1 MTHQNLRLVKCWKL
15 YRATLSSGRQV
26 NGHSK
31 LFNFSPVLIEGT
43 VRVEGRIRHASIP
56 FDAVHPM
63 LLQKDPPVCT
73 SIVCYY
79 HETLGLGGREQVLS
93 AMRQKFW
100 TLQTRSLV
108 RRVLLKCVDSRK
120 RNEAP

>member
-31 LFNFSPVLIEGT
+31 LFNLSPVLIEGT
-43 VRVEGRIRHASIP
+43 IRVGGRIRYASIP

-63 LLQKDPPVCT
+63 LLPKDPPVCT
-73 SIVCYY
+73 SIVSTITRPWALLAVSKYSLPCARNFGHYKQD
-79 HETLGLGGREQVLS
+79 HLS
-93 AMRQKFW
+93 VEFC
-100 TLQTRSLV
+100 SSV
-108 RRVLLKCVDSRK
+108 
-120 RNEAP
+120 